1 MLQDFL
7 EYSLLY
13 KHRLFSIL
21 TYPQDASK
29 INAKHVVVFKH
40 ISDIKK
46 NEDESHHRNEM
57 KKRSK

>member
-1 MLQDFL
+1 MLQNFL

-21 TYPQDASK
+21 TSQDASK

-46 NEDESHHRNEM
+46 NEDESHHKNEM
-57 KKRSK
+57 KKRYK